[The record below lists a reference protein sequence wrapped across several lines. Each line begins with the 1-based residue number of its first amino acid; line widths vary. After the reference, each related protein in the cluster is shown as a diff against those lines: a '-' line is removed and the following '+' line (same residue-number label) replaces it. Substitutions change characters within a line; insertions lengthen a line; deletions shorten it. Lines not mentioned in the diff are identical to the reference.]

1 MMLRKF
7 HIVGVAFGT
16 LCLIAV
22 VVAHFAL
29 GAEGGKQQPELI
41 NVKEI
46 MRRISVEE
54 GKGALLQE
62 FQDERKGLIVR
73 LVGILEDTERS
84 RPERIQAARL
94 LGCLRAAEA
103 TQPLI
108 ENVSL
113 APEVFTDMSW
123 NAICPCGAGLIQIG
137 KPASKAAVDAIARG
151 GDEGSRCI
159 LASVIT
165 RIEGA
170 DVARFMLQQKLAG
183 AQAHEQ
189 DSIREIL
196 TYLGE
201 MEKLIHREP

>member
-1 MMLRKF
+1 MLRRLHKA
-7 HIVGVAFGT
+7 GVAFGT

-108 ENVSL
+108 ENVL
-113 APEVFTDMSW
+113 LVPQLFDDMSFK
-123 NAICPCGAGLIQIG
+123 ATVPCAGALVEIG
-137 KPASKAAVDAIARG
+137 KPASQAAVDAIPRETN
-151 GDEGSRCI
+151 DVRRRTLTI
-159 LASVIT
+159 VIT
-165 RIEGA
+165 KIEGP
-170 DVARFMLQQKLAG
+170 DVARFILERKLLA
-183 AQAHEQ
+183 ARANEKSNIESALRYLEQ
-189 DSIREIL
+189 REKRIQR
-196 TYLGE
+196 
-201 MEKLIHREP
+201 HP